1 MVKRTYRKNI
11 LRTVRGS
18 LSRFLAIFAI
28 VALGSGFLA
37 GVLASPIDM
46 RISADSYM
54 DQSNMFDL
62 RIVSTMGLTGGDME
76 ILKELDGIEGI
87 VPAYDTDTV
96 LLSELGDTHT
106 ARIHTLPPDGAP
118 EMYTP
123 TLLEGRL
130 PEKSGE
136 CAVILTKSFTGESD
150 WVGKVLTLDSE
161 EENDDIIGEFTVVG
175 TVRSPLYISLEN
187 ERTSAGTGSVDLK
200 LYTVPESFQ
209 QDYYTAAYLTVE
221 GARELDSFGGGYEKL
236 IDGIS
241 AELESLGEERALVRY
256 NEIIDEA
263 NGELADAQQ
272 EYDDA
277 KSEADKELSDAL
289 RELEDGEREL
299 EEGRQE
305 LADGKKKLEDGQKEL
320 DDGWA
325 EYRTETAN
333 AQKQIDDGW
342 AQVSGYQA
350 QIDSGLAQINS
361 AQGQITAG
369 YKELE
374 ASESKL
380 AQAKA
385 SLDSTRAQLDG
396 IDQGKAALAGAAA
409 QLGLPEGDGSDSWAI
424 ETITLLEQAAPET
437 GAQFA
442 ELKLGLE
449 ALRAQGTDS
458 ASARAALEAGLA
470 EYEQGLKQ
478 AQQARAQLDQNQYRL
493 NSQLSELKKQQA
505 ALDSQKGQLYSA
517 ENTLEAAKQDTE
529 KKLRDAQK
537 ELKEGRR
544 EYEDGLAEL
553 EDGEKELAEGWEEY
567 NKGKAEAE
575 AELADAQNEL
585 DKARED
591 IDAIEQGEWYVF
603 TRDDNVGFSSY
614 ASNADKI
621 AAIATVFPVFFFLV
635 AALVA
640 LTTMTRMVEEERQQI
655 GTMKALGY
663 SPVQIAGKYLLYAAA
678 ASLLGCVFGVTA
690 GMWLFPTVI
699 INAYSIMYDLPKVLT
714 PFSWQLAAFSAVT
727 ATLCTLAATLNACW
741 NALREVPARL
751 MLPKAPKA
759 GKRILLERVT
769 PVWSRMKF
777 TQKVTARNLIRY
789 KKRFFMTVI
798 GISGCT
804 ALLVTG
810 FGIRDSVSDIV
821 AIQYGE
827 LCSYNLIVWLKDESA
842 LKDPELIEI
851 LEDESLVLDSLAVL
865 QDSGAVAP
873 EKGLPADDITI
884 FVPSETERL
893 PEFFRFRHRRDSE
906 PVEYGEESVIITEK
920 LSERQHLK
928 VGDSITVKNQD
939 EAEAS
944 FTITDIC
951 ENYVQHLLY
960 ISPAAYE
967 EGFGVKP
974 EMNSLLCR
982 LPEDGP
988 EGGTDALNTALLGC
1002 EDVAMTTSTEELS
1015 SSFNNSIQ
1023 SINYIV
1029 VVLIISAGA
1038 LAFVVV
1044 YNLTNIN
1051 ITERVKELATI
1062 KVLGFY
1068 ESEVAAYVYRETAA
1082 LTAIGTAAGL
1092 LLGVIL
1098 HQFVIRT
1105 AEIDM
1110 VMFGRAIY
1118 APSYLWAAVLTVL
1131 FSVLVNLVMYRKL
1144 TRISMVESMKAP
1156 E

>member
-11 LRTVRGS
+11 IRTVKGS

-54 DQSNMFDL
+54 DESNMFDL
-62 RIVSTMGLTGGDME
+62 RIVSTQGLTEDDMRVLGE
-76 ILKELDGIEGI
+76 QEGI
-87 VPAYDTDTV
+87 SGVVPAYDTDIV

-106 ARIHTLPPDGAP
+106 ARIHTLPPEGAP
-118 EMYTP
+118 DMYTP
-123 TLLEGRL
+123 SLLEGRL

-150 WVGKVLTLDSE
+150 WVGRTLTPEDGDE
-161 EENDDIIGEFTVVG
+161 DIAEAFTVVG

-200 LYTVPESFQ
+200 LYTVPESFS
-209 QDYYTAAYLTVE
+209 QDCYTAAYLTVE
-221 GARELDSFGGGYEKL
+221 GGRELNSFGGGYERL
-236 IDGIS
+236 IDEMS
-241 AELESLGEERALVRY
+241 AKLEELGGERAVVRY

-263 NGELADAQQ
+263 EGELADAQK
-272 EYDDA
+272 EYDEAKADA
-277 KSEADKELSDAL
+277 DRELADAL
-289 RELEDGEREL
+289 KELEDAEKDLAEGRKEL
-299 EEGRQE
+299 ED
-305 LADGKKKLEDGQKEL
+305 AKKELEDGQKEL

-325 EYRTETAN
+325 QYRTETAN

-350 QIDSGLAQINS
+350 QIDSGLTQINA

-369 YKELE
+369 YRELE
-374 ASESKL
+374 ASEAKL
-380 AQAKA
+380 KDAKA
-385 SLDSTRAQLDG
+385 QLDTTKAQLDG
-396 IDQGKAALAGAAA
+396 IDQGKAALAGIAG
-409 QLGLPEGDGSDSWAI
+409 QLGLPDGDGSDSWAL
-424 ETITLLEQAAPET
+424 ETIAMLEQAAPEA

-442 ELKLGLE
+442 QLKAGLE
-449 ALRAQGTDS
+449 ALAAQGTDS
-458 ASARAALEAGLA
+458 GSARAELEKGLA

-478 AQQARAQLDQNQYRL
+478 AQGARAQLDQKQYKL
-493 NSQLSELKKQQA
+493 NSQLSGLRSQQA
-505 ALDSQKGQLYSA
+505 ALDAQKSQLYSA
-517 ENTLEAAKQDTE
+517 ENTLKTTKLDTE
-529 KKLRDAQK
+529 KKLGDAQK
-537 ELKEGRR
+537 ELEDGRKK
-544 EYEDGLAEL
+544 YEDGLIEL
-553 EDGEKELAEGWEEY
+553 EDGEKELEEGWEEY
-567 NKGKAEAE
+567 NKGKREADE
-575 AELADAQNEL
+575 ELSDARKKL
-585 DKARED
+585 DEARED
-591 IDAIEQGEWYVF
+591 IDGIEQGEWYVF
-603 TRDDNVGFSSY
+603 TREDNAGFSSY

-699 INAYSIMYDLPKVLT
+699 INAYNIMYDLPKVLT
-714 PFSWQLAAFSAVT
+714 PFNWTLAVFSAAASV
-727 ATLCTLAATLNACW
+727 LCTLAATLSACW

-769 PVWSRMKF
+769 PIWSRLKF

-821 AIQYGE
+821 GIQYGE
-827 LCSYNLIVWLKDESA
+827 LCNYNLIVGIKNESA
-842 LKDPELIEI
+842 LDGPELREI
-851 LEDESLVLDSLAVL
+851 LGDGSRVQDSLAVL
-865 QDSGAVAP
+865 QDAGSVVPG
-873 EKGLPADDITI
+873 EGLPADDITI
-884 FVPSETERL
+884 FVPSETDRL
-893 PEFFRFRHRRDSE
+893 PEFFSFRHRGDSS
-906 PVEYGEESVIITEK
+906 PVEYGEGSVIITEK
-920 LSERQHLK
+920 LSERQRLK
-928 VGDSITVKNQD
+928 IGDTITVKNQD
-939 EAEAS
+939 EDEAS
-944 FTITDIC
+944 FTVTDIC

-960 ISPAAYE
+960 ISPALYE
-967 EGFGVKP
+967 EAFGSKA
-974 EMNSLLCR
+974 EMNSILCR

-988 EGGTDALNTALLGC
+988 KGGADELNTALLGC
-1002 EDVAMTTSTEELS
+1002 DDVAMVTSTEELS
-1015 SSFNNSIQ
+1015 RSFNNSIQ

-1029 VVLIISAGA
+1029 VVLIVSAGA

-1082 LTAIGTAAGL
+1082 LTVIGTAAGL
-1092 LLGVIL
+1092 GLGVIL

-1144 TRISMVESMKAP
+1144 ARISMVESMKAP